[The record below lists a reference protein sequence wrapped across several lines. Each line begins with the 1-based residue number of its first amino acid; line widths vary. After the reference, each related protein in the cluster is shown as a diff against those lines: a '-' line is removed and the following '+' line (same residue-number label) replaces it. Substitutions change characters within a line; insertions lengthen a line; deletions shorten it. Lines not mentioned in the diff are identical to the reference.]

1 MPRLTI
7 DDLKKIRDANSRTIS
22 LRSGEA
28 RARVIVHLGTCG
40 IAAGARTVMAALLD
54 EIESKGITDVLVTST
69 GCAGLCSK
77 EPMITVELKGQ
88 APVKYVELDPDK
100 MRRIFDKHVMGGSLV
115 PEYAL
120 ASGSETTG

>member
-1 MPRLTI
+1 MPRITI
-7 DDLKKIRDANSRTIS
+7 DDLKKIRDANSRTIT

-40 IAAGARTVMAALLD
+40 IAAGARTVMAALLG
-54 EIESKGITDVLVTST
+54 EIEKRGVTDVLVTST

-77 EPMITVELKGQ
+77 EPMITVQLEGQ

-100 MRRIFDKHVMGGSLV
+100 MRRIFEKHVLGGSLV
-115 PEYAL
+115 EEYAL

>member
-1 MPRLTI
+1 MPRITI
-7 DDLKKIRDANSRTIS
+7 DDLKKIRDANTRSTA
-22 LRSGEA
+22 LRSGQA

-40 IAAGARTVMAALLD
+40 IAAGARAVMQALLH
-54 EIESKGITDVLVTST
+54 EIETRGVDDVLVTTT

-77 EPMITVELKGQ
+77 EPMLTVELSGR

-100 MRRIFDKHVMGGSLV
+100 MHRIFEEHVLGGTV
-115 PEYAL
+115 VAQYAL

>member
-1 MPRLTI
+1 MPRITI
-7 DDLKKIRDANSRTIS
+7 DDLKKIRDANSRTIT

-40 IAAGARTVMAALLD
+40 IAAGARTVMAALLG
-54 EIESKGITDVLVTST
+54 EIEKRGVTDVLVTST

-77 EPMITVELKGQ
+77 EPMITVQLEGQ

-100 MRRIFDKHVMGGSLV
+100 MRRIFEKHVLGGSLV
-115 PEYAL
+115 AEYAL

>member
-1 MPRLTI
+1 MSRITI
-7 DDLKKIRDANSRTIS
+7 DDLKKIRDANSRTIT
-22 LRSGEA
+22 LRSGDA

-40 IAAGARTVMAALLD
+40 IAAGARTVMAALLG
-54 EIESKGITDVLVTST
+54 EIEKRGVTDVLVTST

-77 EPMITVELKGQ
+77 EPMITVQLEGQ

-100 MRRIFDKHVMGGSLV
+100 MRRIFEKHVLGGSLV
-115 PEYAL
+115 EEYAL